1 MQKSISPL
9 KWCFIFLTSA
19 VLGVIIFYLSVYF
32 IFKPDFL
39 NTPKVAHNILNNLGN
54 AHLKIKAYYP
64 IFYGLLPM
72 AITIIWFFM
81 PRTQPN
87 ENYGNAR
94 FATKKDFKELGISND
109 NGLILGTFINKNR
122 KNEVIG
128 FDFIRANKPLATLVV
143 APPGRG
149 KTAGII
155 IPNLFTIKNSCVVF
169 DIKGELLQKTAGY
182 RQEILE
188 NEVQVFSPF
197 SWDNTLFFN
206 PFDNSIV
213 KDMQYIHIKKL
224 AEQIASTIFVGEKG
238 KENDHWVVSAKTMF
252 VFFAEYFLQKN
263 KHTTLGELAQAPKAD
278 YYDLLDPEKEFFRE
292 VNKYDE
298 HENDKWLGRD
308 YSKDTFKTWLKEVS
322 ADESLDDNTRNQA
335 RAYSTAAEQEFA
347 SIKSTYDSFMKVFT
361 NPQVANATSKMS
373 FAFKDLREK
382 KLSLYIVI
390 QTEDMEVLAPLVRI
404 FTETLFKTLMSGE
417 ECSDPNKFIYCFLD
431 EFVRFGK
438 MPFLLEAPALCRSYG
453 LIPVFVTQSYEQIKK
468 YYGEDDLA
476 IITANAGY
484 QTIFAMNTT
493 ADAKKIS
500 ELIGDFTRTKS
511 SVSQGNLDLFKNNQS
526 ISKEGYKLVTEQD
539 IKNQKSEDL
548 LILVG
553 GFLNRPIKCK
563 VPYWFKNPDWIDADK
578 KELKQVN
585 NKEEDNA
592 TNNKDNNTN
601 NNANDNANNSTK
613 DNANDN
619 AENEKQNKIKL
630 EDLGI
635 KTA

>member
-1 MQKSISPL
+1 M
-9 KWCFIFLTSA
+9 
-19 VLGVIIFYLSVYF
+19 
-32 IFKPDFL
+32 
-39 NTPKVAHNILNNLGN
+39 N
-54 AHLKIKAYYP
+54 
-64 IFYGLLPM
+64 
-72 AITIIWFFM
+72 
-81 PRTQPN
+81 
-87 ENYGNAR
+87 
-94 FATKKDFKELGISND
+94 
-109 NGLILGTFINKNR
+109 
-122 KNEVIG
+122 
-128 FDFIRANKPLATLVV
+128 
-143 APPGRG
+143 
-149 KTAGII
+149 
-155 IPNLFTIKNSCVVF
+155 
-169 DIKGELLQKTAGY
+169 
-182 RQEILE
+182 
-188 NEVQVFSPF
+188 
-197 SWDNTLFFN
+197 
-206 PFDNSIV
+206 
-213 KDMQYIHIKKL
+213 
-224 AEQIASTIFVGEKG
+224 
-238 KENDHWVVSAKTMF
+238 
-252 VFFAEYFLQKN
+252 
-263 KHTTLGELAQAPKAD
+263 
-278 YYDLLDPEKEFFRE
+278 
-292 VNKYDE
+292 
-298 HENDKWLGRD
+298 
-308 YSKDTFKTWLKEVS
+308 
-322 ADESLDDNTRNQA
+322 
-335 RAYSTAAEQEFA
+335 
-347 SIKSTYDSFMKVFT
+347 VFT
-361 NPQVANATSKMS
+361 NPQVASATSRMS

-563 VPYWFKNPDWIDADK
+563 VPYWFKNPDWVDADK